1 MKMKMAIVLFSD
13 DSVQL
18 LKFESR
24 CCAFYSLRWCQLNDL
39 NNELKLP
46 INSFFLMLIRAC
58 RVCDYR
64 IEQATCIGHKIID
77 TIVAE
82 GKATDMRQAT
92 TLKNK

>member
-39 NNELKLP
+39 NNEL
-46 INSFFLMLIRAC
+46 
-58 RVCDYR
+58 
-64 IEQATCIGHKIID
+64 
-77 TIVAE
+77 
-82 GKATDMRQAT
+82 
-92 TLKNK
+92 

>member
-1 MKMKMAIVLFSD
+1 
-13 DSVQL
+13 
-18 LKFESR
+18 
-24 CCAFYSLRWCQLNDL
+24 
-39 NNELKLP
+39 
-46 INSFFLMLIRAC
+46 MLIRAC